1 MISLP
6 NMFLKQAVARVS
18 RTVPLQTVLIVP
30 FMLQTFVTVGLVGY
44 FSFRNRQ
51 EAINDLASQL
61 RRELTNRIEG
71 KLQTYTEIPHN
82 INRLNASTF
91 AQGKIVPSAV
101 KGEFPLWQQIQIY
114 PMVSDIYC
122 GDRTGSLLG
131 VRRSPAD
138 RSIELRSSNVTTDHK
153 LYGYSLDRN
162 GQGDQLVSQGNKP
175 FDARLRPWFKAAVTA
190 GEPVW
195 SGIYAD
201 FASQLPT
208 ITASTP
214 VYSTTDRS
222 LLGVCATDVFLPNE
236 MSRFLASL
244 QIGKTG
250 IAFILER
257 SGQLVATSTGE
268 AVISSGAVANRLS
281 AVESRNPTV
290 RATAAY
296 LREHFSNLWQI
307 QTAEQLDFDFD
318 GRRQLIQV
326 MPFKDTRGL
335 DWLIVTVLPES
346 DFMAKINQSIQTTIL
361 LCIAALLLSIV
372 ICILIARWITKPIV
386 SVSQSAKALA
396 DGEWNQTV
404 EIERSGDL
412 GELARSFNQ
421 MAHQLQIAFA
431 KMQSLNQTLAQSETR
446 LQKILESVP
455 VGITVLDAT
464 GRPYYANQKAIQ
476 LLGKGVLPSIT
487 PEQIVEVYQLYVA
500 GTDRP
505 YPTEQLMMIRAL
517 NGEQGRVDDIEIH
530 QGNRI
535 IPIESWGTPIF
546 DESGNILY
554 AIAAF
559 QDITDRKQAEK
570 LLAEYSQTLEQQVT
584 ERTLLLSQEI
594 EERQRVES
602 ALRYSEEQRRLTMDL
617 THIGSWNWNILENTT
632 EWNDNHARLLGLVS
646 NEVESSYQVWRDR
659 VHPEDVERVEQAVAL
674 ALATHT
680 DFEAEYRVFYPDG
693 SVHWL
698 VGRGRGIYNG
708 AGQPVRMLG
717 VILDVSEQRDA
728 ALRERKRAEAAS
740 ILEERN
746 RMAREI
752 HDTLAQAFTGVL
764 VHMGTV
770 SQLVTIK
777 PEAIQTH
784 IDIVRELARNG
795 LIEARRSVAALRP
808 QLLEDGNLWTALE
821 QFVATMQ
828 SSTEARLTYEVIG
841 TPYTLPPDAENNL
854 LRIGQ
859 EAFTNAVKYAHAN
872 EIRIELVYEPA
883 SCYLRIKDN
892 GRGFEVSPTT
902 ISRGFGLSGMT
913 ERAEHIGALLSIES
927 QLGQG
932 TTVIVSVQRES
943 AT

>member
-1 MISLP
+1 MSSL
-6 NMFLKQAVARVS
+6 LKQVVAQVS

-30 FMLQTFVTVGLVGY
+30 FVLQTLVTVGLVGY
-44 FSFRNRQ
+44 FSFQNRQ
-51 EAINDLASQL
+51 EAINDLTSQL

-91 AQGKIVPSAV
+91 AQGKIDPSAV

-122 GDRTGSLLG
+122 GDRKGSLLG

-138 RSIELRSSNVTTDHK
+138 RSIELRSSNVATDRK

-162 GQGDQLVSQGNKP
+162 GQRDQLISQGNKA
-175 FDARLRPWFKAAVTA
+175 FDARVRPWYKAAVTA
-190 GEPVW
+190 GEPSW

-201 FASQLPT
+201 FASELPT

-214 VYSTTDRS
+214 VYSTADRS

-244 QIGKTG
+244 QIGKKG

-268 AVISSGAVANRLS
+268 AIISGGAAANRLS

-296 LREHFSNLWQI
+296 LREHFSDLWQI
-307 QTAEQLDFDFD
+307 QTAEQLDFKFD

-346 DFMAKINQSIQTTIL
+346 DFMAKINQSIRTTIL
-361 LCIAALLLSIV
+361 LCIAVLLLGIV
-372 ICILIARWITKPIV
+372 ICILIARWIAKPIV

-396 DGEWNQTV
+396 DGAWNQTV

-421 MAHQLQIAFA
+421 MAQQLQIAFA

-455 VGITVLDAT
+455 VGIVVMDAT

-476 LLGKGVLPSIT
+476 LLGKSVLPSVT

-505 YPTEQLMMIRAL
+505 YPTEQLMIKRAL
-517 NGEQGRVDDIEIH
+517 NGEQGSVDDIEIH

-559 QDITDRKQAEK
+559 QDITERKQAEK
-570 LLAEYSQTLEQQVT
+570 LLAEYNRTLEQQVA
-584 ERTLLLSQEI
+584 ERTTALQANEAELRGVYEELRLQEQELRLI
-594 EERQRVES
+594 ADALPVLISYVDANRCFQFINRTYEVWFNRSREEILGNPVRQ
-602 ALRYSEEQRRLTMDL
+602 
-617 THIGSWNWNILENTT
+617 
-632 EWNDNHARLLGLVS
+632 LLGEAVYERIEPYI
-646 NEVESSYQVWRDR
+646 NQVFAGQT
-659 VHPEDVERVEQAVAL
+659 VL
-674 ALATHT
+674 L
-680 DFEAEYRVFYPDG
+680 EAEIPFRDDKRCISATFIPDFDDNAQVRGFYSLMTDI
-693 SVHWL
+693 S
-698 VGRGRGIYNG
+698 
-708 AGQPVRMLG
+708 
-717 VILDVSEQRDA
+717 D
-728 ALRERKRAEAAS
+728 RKRAEHTS

-752 HDTLAQAFTGVL
+752 HDTLAQSFTGILLQVGAATQVL
-764 VHMGTV
+764 ADD
-770 SQLVTIK
+770 
-777 PEAIQTH
+777 PEATQVHLEMIE
-784 IDIVRELARNG
+784 ELARGG
-795 LIEARRSVAALRP
+795 LAGARRSVSALRP
-808 QLLEDGNLWTALE
+808 RLLEEGNLESALHRIVAQMRSTTDTALICE
-821 QFVATMQ
+821 TQGIAY
-828 SSTEARLTYEVIG
+828 SLSIEV
-841 TPYTLPPDAENNL
+841 ENNL

-859 EAFTNAVKYAHAN
+859 EALTNAIKYASAG
-872 EIRIELVYEPA
+872 EIRVELVYNETQ
-883 SCYLRIKDN
+883 CILRVKDD
-892 GRGFEVSPTT
+892 GRGFGVGSTPL
-902 ISRGFGLSGMT
+902 SGGFGLLGMS
-913 ERAEHIGALLSIES
+913 ERAERIGAQLTIQS
-927 QLGQG
+927 QPGQG
-932 TTVIVSVQRES
+932 TEIIVTINRV
-943 AT
+943 

>member
-1 MISLP
+1 MSSL
-6 NMFLKQAVARVS
+6 LKQVVAQVS

-30 FMLQTFVTVGLVGY
+30 FVLQTLVTVGLVGY
-44 FSFRNRQ
+44 FSFQNRQ

-91 AQGKIVPSAV
+91 AQGKIDPSAV

-122 GDRTGSLLG
+122 GDRKGSLLG

-138 RSIELRSSNVTTDHK
+138 RSIELRSSNVATDRK
-153 LYGYSLDRN
+153 LYGYSVDRN
-162 GQGDQLVSQGNKP
+162 GQRDQLISQGNKA
-175 FDARLRPWFKAAVTA
+175 FDARVRPWYKAAVTA
-190 GEPVW
+190 GEPIW

-214 VYSTTDRS
+214 VYSTADRS

-268 AVISSGAVANRLS
+268 AIISGGAAANRLS

-296 LREHFSNLWQI
+296 LREHFSDLWQI
-307 QTAEQLDFDFD
+307 QTTEQLDFNFD
-318 GRRQLIQV
+318 GRRQLLQV
-326 MPFKDTRGL
+326 VPFKDNRGL

-361 LCIAALLLSIV
+361 LCIAAFLLGIA
-372 ICILIARWITKPIV
+372 ICILIAQWIAKPIV

-396 DGEWNQTV
+396 DGAWNQTV

-421 MAHQLQIAFA
+421 MAQQLQIAFA

-455 VGITVLDAT
+455 VGIVVMDAT

-476 LLGKGVLPSIT
+476 LLGKSVQPSVT
-487 PEQIVEVYQLYVA
+487 PEQIAEVYQLYVA

-505 YPTEQLMMIRAL
+505 YPTEQLMIRRVL
-517 NGEQGRVDDIEIH
+517 NGEQGSVDDIEIH

-559 QDITDRKQAEK
+559 QDITERKQAEK
-570 LLAEYSQTLEQQVT
+570 LLAEYNRTLEQQVAQ
-584 ERTLLLSQEI
+584 RTTALQANEAELRGVYEELRLQEQELRLIADALPVLISYVDANCCFQFINRTYEVWFNRSRDQILGNSVRQLLGEAVY
-594 EERQRVES
+594 QRVEP
-602 ALRYSEEQRRLTMDL
+602 Y
-617 THIGSWNWNILENTT
+617 I
-632 EWNDNHARLLGLVS
+632 
-646 NEVESSYQVWRDR
+646 DR
-659 VHPEDVERVEQAVAL
+659 VFAGQTVPL
-674 ALATHT
+674 
-680 DFEAEYRVFYPDG
+680 EAEIPFPDRKRCISATFIPDFDDNAQIRGFYSLMTDI
-693 SVHWL
+693 S
-698 VGRGRGIYNG
+698 
-708 AGQPVRMLG
+708 
-717 VILDVSEQRDA
+717 D
-728 ALRERKRAEAAS
+728 RKRAEHTS

-752 HDTLAQAFTGVL
+752 HDTLAQSFTGILLQVGAATQVL
-764 VHMGTV
+764 ADD
-770 SQLVTIK
+770 
-777 PEAIQTH
+777 PEATQVHLEMIE
-784 IDIVRELARNG
+784 ELARAG
-795 LIEARRSVAALRP
+795 LAGARRSVSALRP
-808 QLLEDGNLWTALE
+808 RLLEEGNLESALHRIVAQMRATTDTALICE
-821 QFVATMQ
+821 TQGIAY
-828 SSTEARLTYEVIG
+828 SLSTEV
-841 TPYTLPPDAENNL
+841 ENNL

-859 EAFTNAVKYAHAN
+859 EALTNAIKYACAG
-872 EIRIELVYEPA
+872 EIRVELVYNETQ
-883 SCYLRIKDN
+883 CILRVKDD
-892 GRGFEVSPTT
+892 GRGFGVGSTPL
-902 ISRGFGLSGMT
+902 SGGFGLLGMS
-913 ERAEHIGALLSIES
+913 ERAERIGAQLTIQS
-927 QLGQG
+927 QPGQG
-932 TTVIVSVQRES
+932 TEIIV
-943 AT
+943 TINP

>member
-1 MISLP
+1 MSSL
-6 NMFLKQAVARVS
+6 LKQVVAQVS

-30 FMLQTFVTVGLVGY
+30 FVLQTLVTVGLVGY
-44 FSFRNRQ
+44 FSFQNRQ
-51 EAINDLASQL
+51 EAINDLTSQL

-91 AQGKIVPSAV
+91 AQGKIDPSAV

-122 GDRTGSLLG
+122 GDRKGSLLG

-138 RSIELRSSNVTTDHK
+138 RSIELRSSNVATDRK
-153 LYGYSLDRN
+153 LYGYSLDHN
-162 GQGDQLVSQGNKP
+162 GQRDQLISQGNKA
-175 FDARLRPWFKAAVTA
+175 FDARVRPWYKAAVTA
-190 GEPVW
+190 GEPSW

-214 VYSTTDRS
+214 VYSTADRS

-268 AVISSGAVANRLS
+268 AIISPGAAANRLS

-296 LREHFSNLWQI
+296 LREHFSELWQI
-307 QTAEQLDFDFD
+307 QAAEQLDFKFD

-346 DFMAKINQSIQTTIL
+346 DFMAKINQSIRTTIL
-361 LCIAALLLSIV
+361 LCIAVLLLGIA
-372 ICILIARWITKPIV
+372 ICILIARWIAKPIV

-396 DGEWNQTV
+396 DGAWNQTV

-421 MAHQLQIAFA
+421 MAQQLQIAFA

-455 VGITVLDAT
+455 VGIVVMDAT

-476 LLGKGVLPSIT
+476 LLGKSVLPSVT

-505 YPTEQLMMIRAL
+505 YPTEQLMIKRAL
-517 NGEQGRVDDIEIH
+517 NGEQGSVDDIEIH

-559 QDITDRKQAEK
+559 QDITERKQAEK
-570 LLAEYSQTLEQQVT
+570 LLAEYNRTLEQQVA
-584 ERTLLLSQEI
+584 ERTTALQANEAELRSVYEELRLQEQELRLI
-594 EERQRVES
+594 AD
-602 ALRYSEEQRRLTMDL
+602 ALPVLISYVDANRCFQFINRT
-617 THIGSWNWNILENTT
+617 
-632 EWNDNHARLLGLVS
+632 
-646 NEVESSYQVWRDR
+646 YQVWFNRSRDEILGNPVR
-659 VHPEDVERVEQAVAL
+659 QLLGEAVYERVEPYINQVFAGQTVPL
-674 ALATHT
+674 
-680 DFEAEYRVFYPDG
+680 EAEIPFPDDKRCISATFIPDFDDNAQVRGFYSLMTDI
-693 SVHWL
+693 S
-698 VGRGRGIYNG
+698 
-708 AGQPVRMLG
+708 
-717 VILDVSEQRDA
+717 D
-728 ALRERKRAEAAS
+728 RKRAEHTS

-752 HDTLAQAFTGVL
+752 HDTLAQSFTGILLQVGAATQVL
-764 VHMGTV
+764 ADD
-770 SQLVTIK
+770 
-777 PEAIQTH
+777 PEATQVHLEMIE
-784 IDIVRELARNG
+784 ELARAG
-795 LIEARRSVAALRP
+795 LAGARRSVSALRP
-808 QLLEDGNLWTALE
+808 RLLEEGNLESALHRIVAQMRATTDTALICE
-821 QFVATMQ
+821 TQGIAYFL
-828 SSTEARLTYEVIG
+828 STEV
-841 TPYTLPPDAENNL
+841 ENNL

-859 EAFTNAVKYAHAN
+859 EALTNAIKYAYAG
-872 EIRIELVYEPA
+872 EIRVELVYNETQ
-883 SCYLRIKDN
+883 CILRVKDD
-892 GRGFEVSPTT
+892 GRGFGVGSTPLNG
-902 ISRGFGLSGMT
+902 GFGLLGMS
-913 ERAEHIGALLSIES
+913 ERAERIGAQLMIQS
-927 QLGQG
+927 QPGQG
-932 TTVIVSVQRES
+932 TEIIVTINRE
-943 AT
+943 

>member
-1 MISLP
+1 MSSL
-6 NMFLKQAVARVS
+6 LKQVVAQVS

-30 FMLQTFVTVGLVGY
+30 FVLQTLVTVGLVGY
-44 FSFRNRQ
+44 FSFQNRQ
-51 EAINDLASQL
+51 EAISDLASQL
-61 RRELTNRIEG
+61 RRELTSRIEG

-91 AQGKIVPSAV
+91 AQGKIDPSAV

-122 GDRTGSLLG
+122 GDRKGSLLG

-138 RSIELRSSNVTTDHK
+138 RSIELRSSNVATDRK
-153 LYGYSLDRN
+153 LYGSSLDRN
-162 GQGDQLVSQGNKP
+162 GQRDQLISQGNKA
-175 FDARLRPWFKAAVTA
+175 FDARVRPWYKAAVTA
-190 GEPVW
+190 GEPSW

-214 VYSTTDRS
+214 VYSTADRS

-268 AVISSGAVANRLS
+268 AIISPGAAANRLS

-296 LREHFSNLWQI
+296 LREHFSDLWQI
-307 QTAEQLDFDFD
+307 QTAEQLDFKFD

-346 DFMAKINQSIQTTIL
+346 DFMAKINQSIRTTIL
-361 LCIAALLLSIV
+361 LCIAVLLLGIA
-372 ICILIARWITKPIV
+372 ICILIARWIAKPIV

-396 DGEWNQTV
+396 DGAWNQTV

-421 MAHQLQIAFA
+421 MAQQLQIAFA

-455 VGITVLDAT
+455 VGIVVMDAT

-476 LLGKGVLPSIT
+476 LLGKSVLPSVT
-487 PEQIVEVYQLYVA
+487 PEQIAEVYQLYVA

-505 YPTEQLMMIRAL
+505 YPTEQLMIRRAL
-517 NGEQGRVDDIEIH
+517 NGEQGSVDDIEIH

-559 QDITDRKQAEK
+559 QDITERKQAEK
-570 LLAEYSQTLEQQVT
+570 LLAEYNRTLEQQVA
-584 ERTLLLSQEI
+584 ERTTALQANEAELRGVYEELRLQEQELRLI
-594 EERQRVES
+594 ADALPVLISYVDANRCFQFINRTYEVWFNRSREEILGNPVRQ
-602 ALRYSEEQRRLTMDL
+602 
-617 THIGSWNWNILENTT
+617 
-632 EWNDNHARLLGLVS
+632 LLGEAVYERIEPYI
-646 NEVESSYQVWRDR
+646 NQVFAGQT
-659 VHPEDVERVEQAVAL
+659 VPL
-674 ALATHT
+674 
-680 DFEAEYRVFYPDG
+680 EAEIPFRDDKRCISATFIPDFDDNAQVRGFYSLMTDI
-693 SVHWL
+693 S
-698 VGRGRGIYNG
+698 
-708 AGQPVRMLG
+708 
-717 VILDVSEQRDA
+717 D
-728 ALRERKRAEAAS
+728 RKRAEHTS

-752 HDTLAQAFTGVL
+752 HDTLAQSFTGILLQVGAVTQVL
-764 VHMGTV
+764 ADD
-770 SQLVTIK
+770 
-777 PEAIQTH
+777 PEATQVHLEMIE
-784 IDIVRELARNG
+784 ELARAG
-795 LIEARRSVAALRP
+795 LAGTRRSVSALRP
-808 QLLEDGNLWTALE
+808 RLLEEGNLESALHRIVAQMRATTDTALICE
-821 QFVATMQ
+821 TQGIAY
-828 SSTEARLTYEVIG
+828 SLSIEV
-841 TPYTLPPDAENNL
+841 ENNL

-859 EAFTNAVKYAHAN
+859 EALTNAIKYASAG
-872 EIRIELVYEPA
+872 EIRVELVYNETQ
-883 SCYLRIKDN
+883 CILRVKDD
-892 GRGFEVSPTT
+892 GRGFGVGSTPL
-902 ISRGFGLSGMT
+902 SGGFGLLGMS
-913 ERAEHIGALLSIES
+913 ERAERIGAQLLIQS
-927 QLGQG
+927 QPGQG
-932 TTVIVSVQRES
+932 TEIIVTTNRV
-943 AT
+943 

>member
-1 MISLP
+1 MSSL
-6 NMFLKQAVARVS
+6 LKQVVAQVS

-30 FMLQTFVTVGLVGY
+30 FVLQTLVTVGLVGY
-44 FSFRNRQ
+44 FSFQNRQ

-91 AQGKIVPSAV
+91 AQGKIDPSAV

-122 GDRTGSLLG
+122 GDRKGSLLG
-131 VRRSPAD
+131 VRRSPGD
-138 RSIELRSSNVTTDHK
+138 RSIELRSSNVATDRQ

-162 GQGDQLVSQGNKP
+162 GQRDQLISQGNKA
-175 FDARLRPWFKAAVTA
+175 FDARVRPWYKAAVTA
-190 GEPVW
+190 GEPIW

-214 VYSTTDRS
+214 VYSTADRS

-236 MSRFLASL
+236 MSLFLASL

-268 AVISSGAVANRLS
+268 AIISSGAAANRLS

-296 LREHFSNLWQI
+296 LREHFSDLWQI
-307 QTAEQLDFDFD
+307 QTAEQLDFKFD

-346 DFMAKINQSIQTTIL
+346 DFMAKINQSIHTTIL
-361 LCIAALLLSIV
+361 LCIAALLLGIA
-372 ICILIARWITKPIV
+372 ICILIARWIAKPIV

-396 DGEWNQTV
+396 DGAWDQTV

-421 MAHQLQIAFA
+421 MAQQLQIAFA

-455 VGITVLDAT
+455 VGIVVMDAT

-476 LLGKGVLPSIT
+476 LLGKGVLPSVT
-487 PEQIVEVYQLYVA
+487 PEQIAEVYQLYVA

-505 YPTEQLMMIRAL
+505 YPTEKLMIRRAL
-517 NGEQGRVDDIEIH
+517 NGEQGSVDDIEIH

-559 QDITDRKQAEK
+559 QDITERKQAEK
-570 LLAEYSQTLEQQVT
+570 LLAEYNRTLEQEVAQ
-584 ERTLLLSQEI
+584 RTTALQANEAELRGVYEELRLQEQELRLI
-594 EERQRVES
+594 ADALPVLISYVDANRCFQFINRTYEVWFNRSRDQILGNPVRQ
-602 ALRYSEEQRRLTMDL
+602 
-617 THIGSWNWNILENTT
+617 
-632 EWNDNHARLLGLVS
+632 LLGEAV
-646 NEVESSYQVWRDR
+646 Y
-659 VHPEDVERVEQAVAL
+659 ERVEPYINQVFAGQTVPL
-674 ALATHT
+674 
-680 DFEAEYRVFYPDG
+680 EAEIPFLDDKRCISATFIPDFDDNAQVRGFYSLMTDI
-693 SVHWL
+693 S
-698 VGRGRGIYNG
+698 
-708 AGQPVRMLG
+708 
-717 VILDVSEQRDA
+717 D
-728 ALRERKRAEAAS
+728 RKRAEHTS

-752 HDTLAQAFTGVL
+752 HDTLAQSFTGILLQVGAATQVL
-764 VHMGTV
+764 ADD
-770 SQLVTIK
+770 
-777 PEAIQTH
+777 PEATQVHLEMIE
-784 IDIVRELARNG
+784 ELARAG
-795 LIEARRSVAALRP
+795 LAGTRRSVAALRP
-808 QLLEDGNLWTALE
+808 RLLEEGNLESALHRIVAQMLATTDTALICE
-821 QFVATMQ
+821 TQGIAY
-828 SSTEARLTYEVIG
+828 SLSTEV
-841 TPYTLPPDAENNL
+841 ENNL

-859 EAFTNAVKYAHAN
+859 EALTNAIKYADAA
-872 EIRIELVYEPA
+872 EIRVELVYNETQ
-883 SCYLRIKDN
+883 CILRVKDD
-892 GRGFEVSPTT
+892 GRGFGVGSTPL
-902 ISRGFGLSGMT
+902 SGGFGLLGMS
-913 ERAEHIGALLSIES
+913 ERAERIGAQLLIQS
-927 QLGQG
+927 QPGQG
-932 TTVIVSVQRES
+932 TEIIV
-943 AT
+943 TINP

>member
-6 NMFLKQAVARVS
+6 NVFLKQVVAQVS

-30 FMLQTFVTVGLVGY
+30 FVLQTLVTVGLVGY
-44 FSFRNRQ
+44 FSFKNRQ
-51 EAINDLASQL
+51 EAINDLTSQL

-91 AQGKIVPSAV
+91 AQGKIDSSAV

-122 GDRTGSLLG
+122 GDRKGSLLG

-138 RSIELRSSNVTTDHK
+138 NSIELRSSNVATDRK
-153 LYGYSLDRN
+153 LYGYSLDHN
-162 GQGDQLVSQGNKP
+162 GQRDQLVSQGNKP

-190 GEPVW
+190 GEPIW

-214 VYSTTDRS
+214 VYSTADRS

-236 MSRFLASL
+236 MSRFLANL

-268 AVISSGAVANRLS
+268 AIISSGAAANRLS

-296 LREHFSNLWQI
+296 LRDHFSNLWQI
-307 QTAEQLDFDFD
+307 QTTEQLDFNFD

-346 DFMAKINQSIQTTIL
+346 DFMAKINQNIHTTIL
-361 LCIAALLLSIV
+361 LCIAALLLGIV

-396 DGEWNQTV
+396 DGAWDQTV

-421 MAHQLQIAFA
+421 MAQQLQIAFA

-446 LQKILESVP
+446 LQQILESVP
-455 VGITVLDAT
+455 VGIAVLDAT

-476 LLGKGVLPSIT
+476 LLGKGVLPSVT
-487 PEQIVEVYQLYVA
+487 PEQIAEVYQLYVA

-517 NGEQGRVDDIEIH
+517 NGEQGSVDDIEIH

-570 LLAEYSQTLEQQVT
+570 LLAEYNQTLEQQVT

-594 EERQRVES
+594 EERQQVEN
-602 ALRYSEEQRRLTMDL
+602 ALRQSEEQRRLTMDFSY
-617 THIGSWNWNILENTT
+617 IGSWNWNIVENIT
-632 EWNDNHARLLGLVS
+632 EWNDNHVRLLGLVPG
-646 NEVESSYQVWRDR
+646 EVESSYQAWRDR
-659 VHPEDVERVEQAVAL
+659 VHSEDVERVEQAVAV

-680 DFEAEYRVFYPDG
+680 DFEAEYRVIYPDG
-693 SVHWL
+693 TIHWL
-698 VGRGRGIYNG
+698 VGRGRGIYNE
-708 AGQPVRMLG
+708 AEQPVRMLG
-717 VILDVSEQRDA
+717 VILDISD
-728 ALRERKRAEAAS
+728 RKLAEAAS

-752 HDTLAQAFTGVL
+752 HDTLAQSFTGILLQVGAATRMS
-764 VHMGTV
+764 VDM
-770 SQLVTIK
+770 
-777 PEAIQTH
+777 PEATQVYLEM
-784 IDIVRELARNG
+784 IDELARAG
-795 LIEARRSVAALRP
+795 LAEARRSVAALRP
-808 QLLEDGNLWTALE
+808 QLLEAGSLESALHRLVT
-821 QFVATMQ
+821 QMRATIN
-828 SSTEARLTYEVIG
+828 TVLTYETQG
-841 TPYTLPPDAENNL
+841 TAYSLPADVENNL

-859 EAFTNAVKYAHAN
+859 EALTNAIKYAHASK
-872 EIRIELVYEPA
+872 IRVELVYNQTQ
-883 SCYLRIKDN
+883 CILRIKDN
-892 GRGFEVSPTT
+892 GRGFGVGSTPNN
-902 ISRGFGLSGMT
+902 SGFGLLGMS
-913 ERAEHIGALLSIES
+913 ERAERIGAQLAIHS
-927 QLGQG
+927 QPGQG
-932 TTVIVSVQRES
+932 TEIIVTIDR
-943 AT
+943 

>member
-1 MISLP
+1 MSSL
-6 NMFLKQAVARVS
+6 LKQVVAQVS

-30 FMLQTFVTVGLVGY
+30 FVLQTLVTVGLVGY
-44 FSFRNRQ
+44 FSFQNRQ

-91 AQGKIVPSAV
+91 AQGKIDPSAV

-122 GDRTGSLLG
+122 GDRKGSLLG
-131 VRRSPAD
+131 VRRSPGD
-138 RSIELRSSNVTTDHK
+138 RSIELRSSNVATDRQ

-162 GQGDQLVSQGNKP
+162 GQRDQLISQGNKA
-175 FDARLRPWFKAAVTA
+175 FDARVRPWYKAAVTA
-190 GEPVW
+190 GEPIW

-214 VYSTTDRS
+214 VYSTADRS

-236 MSRFLASL
+236 MSLFLASL

-268 AVISSGAVANRLS
+268 AIISSGAAANRLS

-296 LREHFSNLWQI
+296 LREHFSDLWQI
-307 QTAEQLDFDFD
+307 QTTEQLDFKFD
-318 GRRQLIQV
+318 GRRQLLQV
-326 MPFKDTRGL
+326 VPFKDNRGL

-346 DFMAKINQSIQTTIL
+346 DFMAKINQSIHTTIL
-361 LCIAALLLSIV
+361 LCIAALLLGIA
-372 ICILIARWITKPIV
+372 ICILIARWIAKPIV

-396 DGEWNQTV
+396 DGAWDQTV

-421 MAHQLQIAFA
+421 MAQQLQIAFA

-455 VGITVLDAT
+455 VGIVVMDAT

-476 LLGKGVLPSIT
+476 LLGKGVLPSVT
-487 PEQIVEVYQLYVA
+487 PEQIAEVYQLYVA

-505 YPTEQLMMIRAL
+505 YPTEQLMIRRAL
-517 NGEQGRVDDIEIH
+517 NGEQGSVDDIEIH

-559 QDITDRKQAEK
+559 QDITERKQAEK
-570 LLAEYSQTLEQQVT
+570 LLAEYNRTLEQQVAQ
-584 ERTLLLSQEI
+584 RTTALQASEAELRGVYDELRLQEQELRLI
-594 EERQRVES
+594 ADALPVLISYVDANCCFQFINHTYEVWFNRSRDQILGNPVRQ
-602 ALRYSEEQRRLTMDL
+602 
-617 THIGSWNWNILENTT
+617 
-632 EWNDNHARLLGLVS
+632 LLGEAVY
-646 NEVESSYQVWRDR
+646 ERIEPYIDR
-659 VHPEDVERVEQAVAL
+659 VFAGQTVPL
-674 ALATHT
+674 
-680 DFEAEYRVFYPDG
+680 EAEIPFLDDKRCISATFIPDFDDNAQIRGFYSLMTDI
-693 SVHWL
+693 S
-698 VGRGRGIYNG
+698 
-708 AGQPVRMLG
+708 
-717 VILDVSEQRDA
+717 D
-728 ALRERKRAEAAS
+728 RKRAEHTS

-752 HDTLAQAFTGVL
+752 HDTLAQSFTGILLQVGAVTQVL
-764 VHMGTV
+764 ADD
-770 SQLVTIK
+770 
-777 PEAIQTH
+777 PEATQVHLEMIE
-784 IDIVRELARNG
+784 ELARAG
-795 LIEARRSVAALRP
+795 LAGTRRSVSALRP
-808 QLLEDGNLWTALE
+808 RLLEEGNLESALHRIVAQMLATTDTALICE
-821 QFVATMQ
+821 TQGIAY
-828 SSTEARLTYEVIG
+828 SLSAEV
-841 TPYTLPPDAENNL
+841 ENNL

-859 EAFTNAVKYAHAN
+859 EALTNAIKYADAA
-872 EIRIELVYEPA
+872 EIRVELVYNETQ
-883 SCYLRIKDN
+883 CILRVKDD
-892 GRGFEVSPTT
+892 GRGFGVGSTPL
-902 ISRGFGLSGMT
+902 SGGFGLLGMS
-913 ERAEHIGALLSIES
+913 ERAERIGAQLLIQS
-927 QLGQG
+927 QPGQG
-932 TTVIVSVQRES
+932 TEIIV
-943 AT
+943 TINP

>member
-1 MISLP
+1 MSSL
-6 NMFLKQAVARVS
+6 LKQVVAQVS

-30 FMLQTFVTVGLVGY
+30 FVLQTLVTVGLVGY
-44 FSFRNRQ
+44 FSFQNRQ
-51 EAINDLASQL
+51 EAISDLASQL

-91 AQGKIVPSAV
+91 AQGKIDPSAV

-122 GDRTGSLLG
+122 GDRKGSLLG
-131 VRRSPAD
+131 VRRSPGD
-138 RSIELRSSNVTTDHK
+138 RSIELRSSNVATDRQ

-162 GQGDQLVSQGNKP
+162 GQRDQLISQGNKA
-175 FDARLRPWFKAAVTA
+175 FDARVRPWYKAAVTA
-190 GEPVW
+190 GEPIW

-214 VYSTTDRS
+214 VYSTADRS

-236 MSRFLASL
+236 MSLFLASL

-268 AVISSGAVANRLS
+268 AIISSGAAANRLS

-296 LREHFSNLWQI
+296 LRDNFRDLWQI
-307 QTAEQLDFDFD
+307 QTTEQLDFKFD
-318 GRRQLIQV
+318 GRRQLLQV
-326 MPFKDTRGL
+326 VPFKDNRGL

-346 DFMAKINQSIQTTIL
+346 DFMAKINQSIHTTIL
-361 LCIAALLLSIV
+361 LCIAALLLGIA
-372 ICILIARWITKPIV
+372 ICILIARWIAKPIV

-396 DGEWNQTV
+396 DGAWDQTV

-421 MAHQLQIAFA
+421 MAQQLQIAFA

-455 VGITVLDAT
+455 VGIVVMDAT

-476 LLGKGVLPSIT
+476 LLGKGVLPSVT
-487 PEQIVEVYQLYVA
+487 PEQIAEVYQLYVA

-505 YPTEQLMMIRAL
+505 YPTEQLMIRRAL
-517 NGEQGRVDDIEIH
+517 NGEQGSVDDIEIH

-559 QDITDRKQAEK
+559 QDITERKQAEK
-570 LLAEYSQTLEQQVT
+570 LLAEYNRTLEQQVAQ
-584 ERTLLLSQEI
+584 RTTALQANEAELRGVYEELRLQEQELRLI
-594 EERQRVES
+594 ADALPVLISYVDANCCFQFINRTYEVWFNRSRDQILGNPVRQ
-602 ALRYSEEQRRLTMDL
+602 
-617 THIGSWNWNILENTT
+617 
-632 EWNDNHARLLGLVS
+632 LLGEAV
-646 NEVESSYQVWRDR
+646 Y
-659 VHPEDVERVEQAVAL
+659 ERVEPYINQVFAGQTVPL
-674 ALATHT
+674 
-680 DFEAEYRVFYPDG
+680 EAEIPFPDDKRCISATFIPDFDDNAQVRGFYSLMTDI
-693 SVHWL
+693 S
-698 VGRGRGIYNG
+698 
-708 AGQPVRMLG
+708 
-717 VILDVSEQRDA
+717 D
-728 ALRERKRAEAAS
+728 RKRAEHTS

-752 HDTLAQAFTGVL
+752 HDTLAQSFTGILLQVGAATQVL
-764 VHMGTV
+764 ADD
-770 SQLVTIK
+770 
-777 PEAIQTH
+777 PEATQAHLEMIE
-784 IDIVRELARNG
+784 ELARAG
-795 LIEARRSVAALRP
+795 LAGTRRSVSALRP
-808 QLLEDGNLWTALE
+808 RLLEEGNLESALHRIVAQMLATTDTALICE
-821 QFVATMQ
+821 TQGIAY
-828 SSTEARLTYEVIG
+828 SLSAEV
-841 TPYTLPPDAENNL
+841 ENNL

-859 EAFTNAVKYAHAN
+859 EALTNAIKYADAA
-872 EIRIELVYEPA
+872 EIRVELVYNETQ
-883 SCYLRIKDN
+883 CILRVKDD
-892 GRGFEVSPTT
+892 GRGFGVGSTPL
-902 ISRGFGLSGMT
+902 SGGFGLLGMS
-913 ERAEHIGALLSIES
+913 ERAERIGAQLLIQS
-927 QLGQG
+927 QPGQG
-932 TTVIVSVQRES
+932 TEIIV
-943 AT
+943 TINP

>member
-1 MISLP
+1 MSSL
-6 NMFLKQAVARVS
+6 LKQVVAQVS

-30 FMLQTFVTVGLVGY
+30 FVLQTLVTVGLVGY
-44 FSFRNRQ
+44 FSFQNRQ
-51 EAINDLASQL
+51 EAISDLASQL

-91 AQGKIVPSAV
+91 AQGKIDPSAV

-122 GDRTGSLLG
+122 GDRKGSLLG

-138 RSIELRSSNVTTDHK
+138 RSIELRSSNVATDRK
-153 LYGYSLDRN
+153 LYGSSLDRN
-162 GQGDQLVSQGNKP
+162 GQRDQLISQGNKA
-175 FDARLRPWFKAAVTA
+175 FDARVRPWYKAAVTA
-190 GEPVW
+190 GEPIW

-214 VYSTTDRS
+214 VYSTADRS

-268 AVISSGAVANRLS
+268 AIISGGAAANRLS

-290 RATAAY
+290 RATTAY
-296 LREHFSNLWQI
+296 LREHFSDLWQI
-307 QTAEQLDFDFD
+307 QTAEQLDFKFD

-346 DFMAKINQSIQTTIL
+346 DFMAKINQSIRTTIL
-361 LCIAALLLSIV
+361 LCIAVLLLGIA
-372 ICILIARWITKPIV
+372 ICILIARWIAKPIV

-396 DGEWNQTV
+396 DGAWNQTV

-421 MAHQLQIAFA
+421 MAQQLQIAFA
-431 KMQSLNQTLAQSETR
+431 KMESLNQTLAQSETR

-455 VGITVLDAT
+455 VGIVVMDAT

-476 LLGKGVLPSIT
+476 LLGKSVLPSVT
-487 PEQIVEVYQLYVA
+487 PEQIAEVYQLYVA

-505 YPTEQLMMIRAL
+505 YPTEQLMIKRAL
-517 NGEQGRVDDIEIH
+517 NGEQGSVDDIEIH

-546 DESGNILY
+546 DESSNILY

-559 QDITDRKQAEK
+559 QDITERKQAEK
-570 LLAEYSQTLEQQVT
+570 LLAEYNRTLEQQVA
-584 ERTLLLSQEI
+584 ERTTALQANEAELRGVYEELRLQEQELRLI
-594 EERQRVES
+594 ADALPVLISYVDANRCFQFINRTYEVWFNRSRDQILGNPVRQ
-602 ALRYSEEQRRLTMDL
+602 
-617 THIGSWNWNILENTT
+617 
-632 EWNDNHARLLGLVS
+632 LLGEAVYERIEPYI
-646 NEVESSYQVWRDR
+646 NQVFAGQT
-659 VHPEDVERVEQAVAL
+659 VL
-674 ALATHT
+674 L
-680 DFEAEYRVFYPDG
+680 EAEIPFRDDKRCISATFIPDFDDNAQVRGFYSLMTDI
-693 SVHWL
+693 S
-698 VGRGRGIYNG
+698 
-708 AGQPVRMLG
+708 
-717 VILDVSEQRDA
+717 D
-728 ALRERKRAEAAS
+728 RKRAEHTS

-752 HDTLAQAFTGVL
+752 HDTLAQSFTGILLQVGAATQVL
-764 VHMGTV
+764 ADD
-770 SQLVTIK
+770 
-777 PEAIQTH
+777 PEATQVHLEMIE
-784 IDIVRELARNG
+784 ELARAG
-795 LIEARRSVAALRP
+795 LAGARRSVSALRP
-808 QLLEDGNLWTALE
+808 RLLEEGNLESALHRI
-821 QFVATMQ
+821 VAQMRATTDTVLICETQ
-828 SSTEARLTYEVIG
+828 GIAYSLSTEV
-841 TPYTLPPDAENNL
+841 ENNL

-859 EAFTNAVKYAHAN
+859 EALTNAIKYASAG
-872 EIRIELVYEPA
+872 EIRVELMYNETQ
-883 SCYLRIKDN
+883 CILRVKDD
-892 GRGFEVSPTT
+892 GRGFGVGSTPL
-902 ISRGFGLSGMT
+902 SGGFGLLGMS
-913 ERAEHIGALLSIES
+913 ERAERIGAQLTIQS
-927 QLGQG
+927 QPGQG
-932 TTVIVSVQRES
+932 TEIIVTINRVRELQ
-943 AT
+943 

>member
-1 MISLP
+1 MSSL
-6 NMFLKQAVARVS
+6 LKQVVAQVS

-30 FMLQTFVTVGLVGY
+30 FVLQTLVTVGLVGY
-44 FSFRNRQ
+44 FSLQNRQ

-91 AQGKIVPSAV
+91 AQGKIDPNAV

-122 GDRTGSLLG
+122 GDRKGSLLG

-138 RSIELRSSNVTTDHK
+138 RSIELRSSNVATDRK

-162 GQGDQLVSQGNKP
+162 GQRDQLISQGNKA
-175 FDARLRPWFKAAVTA
+175 FDARVRPWYKAAVTA
-190 GEPVW
+190 GEPIW

-214 VYSTTDRS
+214 VYSTADRS

-268 AVISSGAVANRLS
+268 AIISRGAAANRLS

-296 LREHFSNLWQI
+296 LREHFSDLWQI
-307 QTAEQLDFDFD
+307 QTAEQLDFKFD

-346 DFMAKINQSIQTTIL
+346 DFMAKINQSIRTTIL
-361 LCIAALLLSIV
+361 LCIAALLLGIA
-372 ICILIARWITKPIV
+372 ICILIARWIVKPIV

-396 DGEWNQTV
+396 DGAWNQTV

-421 MAHQLQIAFA
+421 MAQQLQIAFA

-455 VGITVLDAT
+455 VGIVVMDAT

-476 LLGKGVLPSIT
+476 LLGKGVLPSVT
-487 PEQIVEVYQLYVA
+487 PEQIAEAYQLYVA

-505 YPTEQLMMIRAL
+505 YPTEQLMIKRAL
-517 NGEQGRVDDIEIH
+517 NGEQASVDDIEIH

-559 QDITDRKQAEK
+559 QDITERKQAEK
-570 LLAEYSQTLEQQVT
+570 LLAEYNCTLEQQVA
-584 ERTLLLSQEI
+584 ERTTALQANEAELRGVYEELRLQEQELRLI
-594 EERQRVES
+594 ADALPVLISYVDANRCFQFINRTYEVWFNRSRDEILGNPVRQ
-602 ALRYSEEQRRLTMDL
+602 
-617 THIGSWNWNILENTT
+617 
-632 EWNDNHARLLGLVS
+632 LLGEAVYERIELYI
-646 NEVESSYQVWRDR
+646 NQVFAGQT
-659 VHPEDVERVEQAVAL
+659 VPL
-674 ALATHT
+674 
-680 DFEAEYRVFYPDG
+680 EAEIPFRDDKRCISATFIPDFDDNAQVRGFYSLMTDI
-693 SVHWL
+693 S
-698 VGRGRGIYNG
+698 
-708 AGQPVRMLG
+708 
-717 VILDVSEQRDA
+717 D
-728 ALRERKRAEAAS
+728 RKRAEHAS

-752 HDTLAQAFTGVL
+752 HDTLAQSFTGILLQVGAVTQVL
-764 VHMGTV
+764 ADD
-770 SQLVTIK
+770 
-777 PEAIQTH
+777 PEATQVHLEMIE
-784 IDIVRELARNG
+784 ELARAG
-795 LIEARRSVAALRP
+795 LAGARRSVSALRP
-808 QLLEDGNLWTALE
+808 QLLEEGNLESALHRIVAQMRSTTDTALICE
-821 QFVATMQ
+821 TQGTAY
-828 SSTEARLTYEVIG
+828 SLPTEM
-841 TPYTLPPDAENNL
+841 ENNL

-859 EAFTNAVKYAHAN
+859 EALTNAIKYACAG
-872 EIRIELVYEPA
+872 EIRVELVYNQTQ
-883 SCYLRIKDN
+883 CILQIKDN
-892 GRGFEVSPTT
+892 GRGFGVGSIPL
-902 ISRGFGLSGMT
+902 SGGFGLLGMS
-913 ERAEHIGALLSIES
+913 ERAERIGAQLTIQS

-932 TTVIVSVQRES
+932 TEIIVTINRE
-943 AT
+943 

>member
-1 MISLP
+1 MSSL
-6 NMFLKQAVARVS
+6 LKQVVAQVS

-30 FMLQTFVTVGLVGY
+30 FVLQTLVTVGLVGY
-44 FSFRNRQ
+44 FSFQNRQ

-91 AQGKIVPSAV
+91 AQGKIGPSAV

-122 GDRTGSLLG
+122 GDRKGSLLG

-138 RSIELRSSNVTTDHK
+138 HSIELRSSNVATNHK
-153 LYGYSLDRN
+153 LYGYSLDHN
-162 GQGDQLVSQGNKP
+162 GQRDQLISQGNKA
-175 FDARLRPWFKAAVTA
+175 FDARVRPWYKAAVTA
-190 GEPVW
+190 GEPIW

-214 VYSTTDRS
+214 VYSIADRS

-268 AVISSGAVANRLS
+268 AIISSGAAANRLS

-296 LREHFSNLWQI
+296 LRDRFSDLWQI
-307 QTAEQLDFDFD
+307 QTAEQLDFNFD
-318 GRRQLIQV
+318 GRRQLLQV
-326 MPFKDTRGL
+326 MPFKDNRGL

-361 LCIAALLLSIV
+361 LCIAALLLGIA

-396 DGEWNQTV
+396 DGAWDQTV

-421 MAHQLQIAFA
+421 MAQQLQIAFA

-455 VGITVLDAT
+455 VGIAVLDAT

-476 LLGKGVLPSIT
+476 LLGKEVLPSVT
-487 PEQIVEVYQLYVA
+487 PEQIAEVYQLYVA

-517 NGEQGRVDDIEIH
+517 NGEQGSVDDIEIH

-559 QDITDRKQAEK
+559 QDITERKQAEK
-570 LLAEYSQTLEQQVT
+570 LLAEYNRTLEQQVA
-584 ERTLLLSQEI
+584 ERTAALQQSEAELRDQEQELRLIADALPVLISYVDANRCFQFINRTYEVWFNRSRDQILGNPVRQLLGEAVY
-594 EERQRVES
+594 QRVEP
-602 ALRYSEEQRRLTMDL
+602 Y
-617 THIGSWNWNILENTT
+617 IN
-632 EWNDNHARLLGLVS
+632 
-646 NEVESSYQVWRDR
+646 QVFAGQT
-659 VHPEDVERVEQAVAL
+659 VPL
-674 ALATHT
+674 
-680 DFEAEYRVFYPDG
+680 EAEIPLPDDQRCISATFIADFDDNAQVRGFYSLMTDI
-693 SVHWL
+693 S
-698 VGRGRGIYNG
+698 
-708 AGQPVRMLG
+708 
-717 VILDVSEQRDA
+717 D
-728 ALRERKRAEAAS
+728 RKLAEAAS

-752 HDTLAQAFTGVL
+752 HDTLAQSFTGILLQVGAATQVPL
-764 VHMGTV
+764 DD
-770 SQLVTIK
+770 
-777 PEAIQTH
+777 PEATQVYLEM
-784 IDIVRELARNG
+784 IDELARIG
-795 LIEARRSVAALRP
+795 LAEARRSVAALRP
-808 QLLEDGNLWTALE
+808 QLLEEGNLESALHRLVT
-821 QFVATMQ
+821 QMR
-828 SSTEARLTYEVIG
+828 STIDTILIYETQGIA
-841 TPYTLPPDAENNL
+841 YSLPADVENNL

-859 EAFTNAVKYAHAN
+859 EALTNAIKYACAG
-872 EIRIELVYEPA
+872 EIRVELVYNHTQ
-883 SCYLRIKDN
+883 CILRVKDD
-892 GRGFEVSPTT
+892 GRGFGVGSAPVS
-902 ISRGFGLSGMT
+902 SGFGLLGMS
-913 ERAEHIGALLSIES
+913 ERAERVGAQLAIQS
-927 QLGQG
+927 QPGQG
-932 TTVIVSVQRES
+932 TEIIVTINREGDLQ
-943 AT
+943 

>member
-1 MISLP
+1 MSSL
-6 NMFLKQAVARVS
+6 LKQVVAQVS

-30 FMLQTFVTVGLVGY
+30 FVLQTLVTVGLVGY
-44 FSFRNRQ
+44 FSFQNRQ

-91 AQGKIVPSAV
+91 AQGKIDPSAV

-122 GDRTGSLLG
+122 GDRKGSLLG

-138 RSIELRSSNVTTDHK
+138 RSIELRSSNVATDHK

-162 GQGDQLVSQGNKP
+162 GQRDQLISQGNKA
-175 FDARLRPWFKAAVTA
+175 FDARVRPWYKAAVTV
-190 GEPVW
+190 GEPSW

-214 VYSTTDRS
+214 VYSTADRS

-268 AVISSGAVANRLS
+268 AIISSGAAANRLS
-281 AVESRNPTV
+281 AVESRNSTV

-296 LREHFSNLWQI
+296 LREHFSDLWQI
-307 QTAEQLDFDFD
+307 QTAEQLDFKFD

-346 DFMAKINQSIQTTIL
+346 DFMAKINQSIYTTIL
-361 LCIAALLLSIV
+361 LCIAALLLGIA
-372 ICILIARWITKPIV
+372 ICILIARWIAKPIV

-396 DGEWNQTV
+396 DGAWNQTV

-421 MAHQLQIAFA
+421 MAQQLQIAFA

-455 VGITVLDAT
+455 VGIVVMDAT

-476 LLGKGVLPSIT
+476 LLGKGVLPSVT
-487 PEQIVEVYQLYVA
+487 PEQIAEVYQLYVA

-505 YPTEQLMMIRAL
+505 YPTEQLMIRRAL
-517 NGEQGRVDDIEIH
+517 NGEQGSVDDIEIH

-559 QDITDRKQAEK
+559 QDITERKQAEK
-570 LLAEYSQTLEQQVT
+570 LLAEYNRTLEQQVA
-584 ERTLLLSQEI
+584 ERTTALQANEAELRGVYDELRLQEQELRLI
-594 EERQRVES
+594 TD
-602 ALRYSEEQRRLTMDL
+602 ALPVLISYVDANRCFQFINRT
-617 THIGSWNWNILENTT
+617 
-632 EWNDNHARLLGLVS
+632 
-646 NEVESSYQVWRDR
+646 YQVWFNRSRDEILGNPVR
-659 VHPEDVERVEQAVAL
+659 QLLGEAVYERVEPYINQVFAGQTVL
-674 ALATHT
+674 L
-680 DFEAEYRVFYPDG
+680 EAEIPFRDDKRCISATFIPDFDDNAQVRGFYSLMTDI
-693 SVHWL
+693 S
-698 VGRGRGIYNG
+698 
-708 AGQPVRMLG
+708 
-717 VILDVSEQRDA
+717 D
-728 ALRERKRAEAAS
+728 RKRAEHTS

-752 HDTLAQAFTGVL
+752 HDTLAQSFTGILLQVGAVTQVL
-764 VHMGTV
+764 ADD
-770 SQLVTIK
+770 
-777 PEAIQTH
+777 PEATQVHLEMIE
-784 IDIVRELARNG
+784 ELARAG
-795 LIEARRSVAALRP
+795 LAGTRRSVSALRP
-808 QLLEDGNLWTALE
+808 RLLEEGNLESALHRIVAQMRATTDTALICE
-821 QFVATMQ
+821 TQGIAY
-828 SSTEARLTYEVIG
+828 SLSTEV
-841 TPYTLPPDAENNL
+841 ENNL

-859 EAFTNAVKYAHAN
+859 EALTNAIKYASAG
-872 EIRIELVYEPA
+872 EIRVELVYNETQ
-883 SCYLRIKDN
+883 CILRVKDD
-892 GRGFEVSPTT
+892 GRGFGVGSSPL
-902 ISRGFGLSGMT
+902 SGGFGLLGMS
-913 ERAEHIGALLSIES
+913 ERAEHIGAQLTIQS
-927 QLGQG
+927 QPGQG
-932 TTVIVSVQRES
+932 TEIIVTINRV
-943 AT
+943 

>member
-1 MISLP
+1 MSSL
-6 NMFLKQAVARVS
+6 LKQVVAQVS

-30 FMLQTFVTVGLVGY
+30 FVLQTLVTVGLVGY
-44 FSFRNRQ
+44 FSFKNRQ
-51 EAINDLASQL
+51 EAISDLASQL

-91 AQGKIVPSAV
+91 AQGKIDPSAV

-122 GDRTGSLLG
+122 GDRKGSLLG

-138 RSIELRSSNVTTDHK
+138 RSIELRSSNVATDRK

-162 GQGDQLVSQGNKP
+162 GQRDQLISQGNKA
-175 FDARLRPWFKAAVTA
+175 FDARVRPWYKAAVTV
-190 GEPVW
+190 GEPSW

-214 VYSTTDRS
+214 VYSTADRS

-244 QIGKTG
+244 QIGKAG

-268 AVISSGAVANRLS
+268 AIISSGAVANRLS

-296 LREHFSNLWQI
+296 LREHFSDLWQI
-307 QTAEQLDFDFD
+307 QTAEQLDFKFD

-346 DFMAKINQSIQTTIL
+346 DFMAKINQSIYTTIM
-361 LCIAALLLSIV
+361 LCIAALLLGIA
-372 ICILIARWITKPIV
+372 ICILIARWIAKPIV

-396 DGEWNQTV
+396 DGAWNQTV

-421 MAHQLQIAFA
+421 MAQQLQIAFA

-455 VGITVLDAT
+455 VGIVVMDAT

-476 LLGKGVLPSIT
+476 LLGKGVLPSVT
-487 PEQIVEVYQLYVA
+487 PEQIAEVYQLYVA

-505 YPTEQLMMIRAL
+505 YPTEQLMIRRAL
-517 NGEQGRVDDIEIH
+517 NGEQGSVDDIEIH

-559 QDITDRKQAEK
+559 QDITERKQAEK
-570 LLAEYSQTLEQQVT
+570 LLAEYNRTLEQQVA
-584 ERTLLLSQEI
+584 ERTTALQANEAELRGVYEELRLQEQELRLI
-594 EERQRVES
+594 ADALPVLISYVDANRCFQFINRTYEIWFNRSRDEILGNPVRQ
-602 ALRYSEEQRRLTMDL
+602 
-617 THIGSWNWNILENTT
+617 
-632 EWNDNHARLLGLVS
+632 LLG
-646 NEVESSYQVWRDR
+646 EVVY
-659 VHPEDVERVEQAVAL
+659 ERVEPYINQVFAGQTVPL
-674 ALATHT
+674 
-680 DFEAEYRVFYPDG
+680 EAEIPFPDNKRCISATFIPDFDDNAQVKGFYSLMTDI
-693 SVHWL
+693 S
-698 VGRGRGIYNG
+698 
-708 AGQPVRMLG
+708 
-717 VILDVSEQRDA
+717 D
-728 ALRERKRAEAAS
+728 RKRAEHTS

-752 HDTLAQAFTGVL
+752 HDTLAQSFTGILLQVGAVTQVL
-764 VHMGTV
+764 VDD
-770 SQLVTIK
+770 
-777 PEAIQTH
+777 PEATQVHLEMIE
-784 IDIVRELARNG
+784 ELARAG
-795 LIEARRSVAALRP
+795 LAGARRSVSALRP
-808 QLLEDGNLWTALE
+808 RLLEEGNLESALHRIVAQMRATTDTALICE
-821 QFVATMQ
+821 TQGIAYFL
-828 SSTEARLTYEVIG
+828 STEV
-841 TPYTLPPDAENNL
+841 ENNL

-859 EAFTNAVKYAHAN
+859 EALTNAIKYAYAGEIRVELLYN
-872 EIRIELVYEPA
+872 EIQCI
-883 SCYLRIKDN
+883 LRVKDD
-892 GRGFEVSPTT
+892 GRGFGVGSTPL
-902 ISRGFGLSGMT
+902 SGGFGLLGMS
-913 ERAEHIGALLSIES
+913 ERAEYIGAQLLIQS
-927 QLGQG
+927 QPGQG
-932 TTVIVSVQRES
+932 TEIIVTINRV
-943 AT
+943 

>member
-1 MISLP
+1 MSSL
-6 NMFLKQAVARVS
+6 LKQVVAQVS

-30 FMLQTFVTVGLVGY
+30 FVLQTLVTVGLVGY
-44 FSFRNRQ
+44 FSFQNRQ

-91 AQGKIVPSAV
+91 AQGKIDPSAV

-122 GDRTGSLLG
+122 GDRKGSLLG
-131 VRRSPAD
+131 VRRSPGD
-138 RSIELRSSNVTTDHK
+138 RSIELRSSNVATDRQ

-162 GQGDQLVSQGNKP
+162 GQRDQLISQGNKA
-175 FDARLRPWFKAAVTA
+175 FDARVRPWYKAAVTA
-190 GEPVW
+190 GEPIW

-214 VYSTTDRS
+214 VYSTADRS

-236 MSRFLASL
+236 MSLFLASL

-268 AVISSGAVANRLS
+268 AIISSEAAANRLS
-281 AVESRNPTV
+281 AVESLNPTV

-296 LREHFSNLWQI
+296 LREHFSDLWQI
-307 QTAEQLDFDFD
+307 QTAEQLDFKFD

-335 DWLIVTVLPES
+335 NWLIVTVLPES
-346 DFMAKINQSIQTTIL
+346 DFMAKINQSIHTTIL
-361 LCIAALLLSIV
+361 LCIAALLLGIA
-372 ICILIARWITKPIV
+372 ICILIARWIAKPIV

-396 DGEWNQTV
+396 DGAWNQTV

-421 MAHQLQIAFA
+421 MAQQLQIAFA
-431 KMQSLNQTLAQSETR
+431 KMESLNQTLAQSETR

-455 VGITVLDAT
+455 VGIVVMDAT

-476 LLGKGVLPSIT
+476 LLGKGVLPSVT
-487 PEQIVEVYQLYVA
+487 PEQIAEVYQLYVA

-505 YPTEQLMMIRAL
+505 YPTEQLMIRRAL
-517 NGEQGRVDDIEIH
+517 KGEQGSVDDIEIH

-559 QDITDRKQAEK
+559 QDITERKQAEK
-570 LLAEYSQTLEQQVT
+570 LLAEYNRTLEQQVAQ
-584 ERTLLLSQEI
+584 RTTALQASEAELRGVYEELRLQEQELRLI
-594 EERQRVES
+594 ADALPVLISYVDANCCFQFINRTYEVWFNRSRDQILGNPVRQ
-602 ALRYSEEQRRLTMDL
+602 
-617 THIGSWNWNILENTT
+617 
-632 EWNDNHARLLGLVS
+632 LLGEAV
-646 NEVESSYQVWRDR
+646 Y
-659 VHPEDVERVEQAVAL
+659 ERVEPYINQVFAGQTVPL
-674 ALATHT
+674 
-680 DFEAEYRVFYPDG
+680 EAEIPFLDDKRCISATFIPDFDDNAQVRGFYSLMTDI
-693 SVHWL
+693 S
-698 VGRGRGIYNG
+698 
-708 AGQPVRMLG
+708 
-717 VILDVSEQRDA
+717 D
-728 ALRERKRAEAAS
+728 RKRAEHTS

-752 HDTLAQAFTGVL
+752 HDTLAQSFTGILLQVGAATQVL
-764 VHMGTV
+764 ADD
-770 SQLVTIK
+770 
-777 PEAIQTH
+777 PEATQVHLEMIE
-784 IDIVRELARNG
+784 ELARAG
-795 LIEARRSVAALRP
+795 LAGTRRSVSALRP
-808 QLLEDGNLWTALE
+808 RLLEEGNLESALHRIVAQMRATTDTALICE
-821 QFVATMQ
+821 TQGIAY
-828 SSTEARLTYEVIG
+828 SLSIEV
-841 TPYTLPPDAENNL
+841 ENNL

-859 EAFTNAVKYAHAN
+859 EALTNAIKYADAA
-872 EIRIELVYEPA
+872 EIRVELVYNETQ
-883 SCYLRIKDN
+883 CILRVKDD
-892 GRGFEVSPTT
+892 GRGFGVGSTPL
-902 ISRGFGLSGMT
+902 SGGFGLLGMS
-913 ERAEHIGALLSIES
+913 ERAERIGAQLTIQS
-927 QLGQG
+927 QPGQG
-932 TTVIVSVQRES
+932 TEIIVTINRV
-943 AT
+943 

>member
-1 MISLP
+1 MSSL
-6 NMFLKQAVARVS
+6 LKQVVAQVS

-30 FMLQTFVTVGLVGY
+30 FVLQTMVTVGLVGY
-44 FSFRNRQ
+44 FSFKNRH

-71 KLQTYTEIPHN
+71 KLQTYTEIPYN

-91 AQGKIVPSAV
+91 AQGKIDPSAV

-122 GDRTGSLLG
+122 GDRKGSLLG

-138 RSIELRSSNVTTDHK
+138 RSIELRSSNVATDRK
-153 LYGYSLDRN
+153 LYGYSVDRN
-162 GQGDQLVSQGNKP
+162 GQRDQLITQGNKA
-175 FDARLRPWFKAAVTA
+175 FDARVRPWYKAAVKA
-190 GEPVW
+190 GEPIW

-214 VYSTTDRS
+214 VYSTADQS

-236 MSRFLASL
+236 MSHFLASL

-268 AVISSGAVANRLS
+268 AIISRGAAANRLS

-290 RATAAY
+290 RATTAY
-296 LREHFSNLWQI
+296 LREHFSDLWQI
-307 QTAEQLDFDFD
+307 QTAEQLDFKLD

-346 DFMAKINQSIQTTIL
+346 DFMAKINQSIHTTIL
-361 LCIAALLLSIV
+361 LCIAALLLGIAL
-372 ICILIARWITKPIV
+372 CILIARWIAKPIV

-396 DGEWNQTV
+396 DGAWHQTV

-421 MAHQLQIAFA
+421 MAQQLQIAFA

-455 VGITVLDAT
+455 VGIVVMDAT

-476 LLGKGVLPSIT
+476 LLGKSVLPSVT
-487 PEQIVEVYQLYVA
+487 PEQIAEVYQLYVA

-505 YPTEQLMMIRAL
+505 YPTEQLMIRRVL
-517 NGEQGRVDDIEIH
+517 NGEQASVDDIEIH

-559 QDITDRKQAEK
+559 QDITERKQAEK
-570 LLAEYSQTLEQQVT
+570 LLAEYNRTLEQQVAQ
-584 ERTLLLSQEI
+584 RTTALQANEAELRGVYDELRLQEQELRLIADALPVLISYVDANRCYQFINRTYQVWFNRSRDEILGNPVRQLLGEAVY
-594 EERQRVES
+594 QRVEP
-602 ALRYSEEQRRLTMDL
+602 Y
-617 THIGSWNWNILENTT
+617 IN
-632 EWNDNHARLLGLVS
+632 
-646 NEVESSYQVWRDR
+646 QVFTGQT
-659 VHPEDVERVEQAVAL
+659 VPL
-674 ALATHT
+674 
-680 DFEAEYRVFYPDG
+680 EAEIPFPDDKRCISATFIPDFDDNAQVRGFYSLMTDI
-693 SVHWL
+693 S
-698 VGRGRGIYNG
+698 
-708 AGQPVRMLG
+708 
-717 VILDVSEQRDA
+717 D
-728 ALRERKRAEAAS
+728 RKRAEHTS

-752 HDTLAQAFTGVL
+752 HDTLAQSFTGILLQVGAATQVL
-764 VHMGTV
+764 ADD
-770 SQLVTIK
+770 
-777 PEAIQTH
+777 PEATQVHLEMIE
-784 IDIVRELARNG
+784 ELARAG
-795 LIEARRSVAALRP
+795 LAGARRSVAALRP
-808 QLLEDGNLWTALE
+808 RLLEEGNLESALHRIVAQMRATTDTALICE
-821 QFVATMQ
+821 TQGTAY
-828 SSTEARLTYEVIG
+828 SLPTEV
-841 TPYTLPPDAENNL
+841 ENNL

-859 EAFTNAVKYAHAN
+859 EALTNAIKYAGAS
-872 EIRIELVYEPA
+872 EIRVELAYNETQ
-883 SCYLRIKDN
+883 CTLRVKDN
-892 GRGFEVSPTT
+892 GRGFGVGCIPLSG
-902 ISRGFGLSGMT
+902 GFGLLGMS
-913 ERAEHIGALLSIES
+913 ERAERIGAQLTIQS
-927 QLGQG
+927 QPSQG
-932 TTVIVSVQRES
+932 TEIIVTINRV
-943 AT
+943 

>member
-1 MISLP
+1 MSSL
-6 NMFLKQAVARVS
+6 LKQVVAQIS

-30 FMLQTFVTVGLVGY
+30 FVLQTLVTVGLVGY
-44 FSFRNRQ
+44 FSFQNRQ
-51 EAINDLASQL
+51 EAINDLTSQL

-91 AQGKIVPSAV
+91 AQGKIDPSAV

-122 GDRTGSLLG
+122 GDRKGSLLG

-138 RSIELRSSNVTTDHK
+138 RSIELRSSNVATDRK

-162 GQGDQLVSQGNKP
+162 GQRDQLISQGNKA
-175 FDARLRPWFKAAVTA
+175 FDARVRPWYKAAVTA
-190 GEPVW
+190 GEPSW

-214 VYSTTDRS
+214 VYSTADRS

-244 QIGKTG
+244 QIGKKG

-268 AVISSGAVANRLS
+268 AIISGGAAANRLS

-296 LREHFSNLWQI
+296 LREHFSDLWQI
-307 QTAEQLDFDFD
+307 QTAEQLDFKFD

-346 DFMAKINQSIQTTIL
+346 DFMSKINQSIRTTIL
-361 LCIAALLLSIV
+361 LCVAVLLLGIA
-372 ICILIARWITKPIV
+372 ICILIARWIAKPIV

-396 DGEWNQTV
+396 DGAWNQTV

-421 MAHQLQIAFA
+421 MAQQLQIAFA

-455 VGITVLDAT
+455 VGIVVMDAT

-476 LLGKGVLPSIT
+476 LLGKSVLPSVT

-505 YPTEQLMMIRAL
+505 YPTEQLMIRRAL
-517 NGEQGRVDDIEIH
+517 NGEQGSVDDIEIH

-559 QDITDRKQAEK
+559 QDITERKQAEK
-570 LLAEYSQTLEQQVT
+570 LLAEYNRTLEQQVA
-584 ERTLLLSQEI
+584 ERTTALQANEAELRGVYEELRLQEQELRLI
-594 EERQRVES
+594 ADALPVLISYVDANRCFQFINRTYEVWFNRSREEILGNPVRQ
-602 ALRYSEEQRRLTMDL
+602 
-617 THIGSWNWNILENTT
+617 
-632 EWNDNHARLLGLVS
+632 LLGEAVYERIEPYI
-646 NEVESSYQVWRDR
+646 NQVFAGQT
-659 VHPEDVERVEQAVAL
+659 VL
-674 ALATHT
+674 L
-680 DFEAEYRVFYPDG
+680 EAEIPFRDDKRCISATFIPDFDDNAQVKGFYSLMTDI
-693 SVHWL
+693 S
-698 VGRGRGIYNG
+698 
-708 AGQPVRMLG
+708 
-717 VILDVSEQRDA
+717 D
-728 ALRERKRAEAAS
+728 RKRAEHTS

-752 HDTLAQAFTGVL
+752 HDTLAQSFTGILLQVGAVTQVL
-764 VHMGTV
+764 ADD
-770 SQLVTIK
+770 
-777 PEAIQTH
+777 PEATQVHLEMIE
-784 IDIVRELARNG
+784 ELARAG
-795 LIEARRSVAALRP
+795 LAGTRRSVSALRP
-808 QLLEDGNLWTALE
+808 RLLEEGNLESALHRIVAQMRATTDTALICE
-821 QFVATMQ
+821 TQGIAY
-828 SSTEARLTYEVIG
+828 SLSIEV
-841 TPYTLPPDAENNL
+841 ENNL

-859 EAFTNAVKYAHAN
+859 EALTNAIKYACAG
-872 EIRIELVYEPA
+872 EIRVELVYNETQ
-883 SCYLRIKDN
+883 CILRVKDD
-892 GRGFEVSPTT
+892 GRGFGVGSTPL
-902 ISRGFGLSGMT
+902 SGGFGLLGMS
-913 ERAEHIGALLSIES
+913 ERAEHIGAQLLIQS
-927 QLGQG
+927 QPGQG
-932 TTVIVSVQRES
+932 TEIIVTINRV
-943 AT
+943 

>member
-1 MISLP
+1 MSSL
-6 NMFLKQAVARVS
+6 LKQVVAQVS

-30 FMLQTFVTVGLVGY
+30 FVLQTLVTVGLVGY
-44 FSFRNRQ
+44 FSFQNRQ
-51 EAINDLASQL
+51 EAINDLTSQL

-91 AQGKIVPSAV
+91 AQGKIDPSAV

-122 GDRTGSLLG
+122 GDRQGSLLG

-138 RSIELRSSNVTTDHK
+138 RSIELRSSNVATDHK

-162 GQGDQLVSQGNKP
+162 GQRDQLISQGNKA
-175 FDARLRPWFKAAVTA
+175 FDARVRPWYKAAVTA
-190 GEPVW
+190 GEPSW

-214 VYSTTDRS
+214 VYSTADRS

-244 QIGKTG
+244 QIGKKG

-268 AVISSGAVANRLS
+268 AIISGGAAANRLS

-296 LREHFSNLWQI
+296 LREHFSDLWQI
-307 QTAEQLDFDFD
+307 QAAEQLDFKFD

-346 DFMAKINQSIQTTIL
+346 DFMAKINQSIRTTIL
-361 LCIAALLLSIV
+361 LCIAVLLLGIA
-372 ICILIARWITKPIV
+372 ICILIARWIAKPIV
-386 SVSQSAKALA
+386 RVSQSAKALA
-396 DGEWNQTV
+396 DGAWNQTV

-421 MAHQLQIAFA
+421 MAQQLQIAFA

-455 VGITVLDAT
+455 VGIVVMDAT

-476 LLGKGVLPSIT
+476 LLGKGVLPSVT
-487 PEQIVEVYQLYVA
+487 PEQIAEVYQLYVA

-505 YPTEQLMMIRAL
+505 YPTEQLMIKRAL
-517 NGEQGRVDDIEIH
+517 NGEQGSVDDIEIH

-559 QDITDRKQAEK
+559 QDITERKQAEK
-570 LLAEYSQTLEQQVT
+570 LLAEYNRTLEQQVA
-584 ERTLLLSQEI
+584 ERTTALQANEAELRGVYDELRLQEQELRLI
-594 EERQRVES
+594 AD
-602 ALRYSEEQRRLTMDL
+602 ALPVLISYVDANRCFQFINRT
-617 THIGSWNWNILENTT
+617 
-632 EWNDNHARLLGLVS
+632 
-646 NEVESSYQVWRDR
+646 YQVWFNRSR
-659 VHPEDVERVEQAVAL
+659 EEILGNPVRQLLGEAVYERVEPYINQVFAGQTVPL
-674 ALATHT
+674 
-680 DFEAEYRVFYPDG
+680 EAEIPFPDDNRCISATFIPDFDDNAQVRGFYSLMTDI
-693 SVHWL
+693 S
-698 VGRGRGIYNG
+698 
-708 AGQPVRMLG
+708 
-717 VILDVSEQRDA
+717 D
-728 ALRERKRAEAAS
+728 RKRAEHTS

-752 HDTLAQAFTGVL
+752 HDTLAQSFTGILLQVGAVTQVL
-764 VHMGTV
+764 ADD
-770 SQLVTIK
+770 
-777 PEAIQTH
+777 PEATQVHLEMIE
-784 IDIVRELARNG
+784 ELARAG
-795 LIEARRSVAALRP
+795 LAGARRSVSALRP
-808 QLLEDGNLWTALE
+808 RLLEEGNLESALHRIVAQMRATTDTALICE
-821 QFVATMQ
+821 TQGIAY
-828 SSTEARLTYEVIG
+828 SLSIEV
-841 TPYTLPPDAENNL
+841 ENNL

-859 EAFTNAVKYAHAN
+859 EALTNAIKYASAG
-872 EIRIELVYEPA
+872 EIRVELVYNETQ
-883 SCYLRIKDN
+883 CILRVKDD
-892 GRGFEVSPTT
+892 GRGFGVGSTPF
-902 ISRGFGLSGMT
+902 SGGFGLLGMS
-913 ERAEHIGALLSIES
+913 ERAEYIGAQLLIQS
-927 QLGQG
+927 QPGQG
-932 TTVIVSVQRES
+932 TEIIVTTNRV
-943 AT
+943 